1 MTNSPK
7 PSGEEL
13 RKKVA
18 DAYGSG
24 RAKAENAVRT
34 VKQSSLKAARTAK
47 KNSSEGLEN
56 NPVLA
61 LVGGLAIGA
70 IVASLLPGTKRESE
84 LMGKAGKR
92 IRGTAANAV
101 KAARDVGREQLDSL
115 GLNSS
120 AARDQLRGVVDKI
133 GQAASAA
140 SKAAT
145 EAVRQKP

>member
-1 MTNSPK
+1 MTNNPK
-7 PSGEEL
+7 PSAEEL

-24 RAKAENAVRT
+24 RAKAETAVRT

-47 KNSSEGLEN
+47 KSTSDGLEN
-56 NPVLA
+56 NPVAA

-70 IVASLLPGTKRESE
+70 IVAALLPGTKRESE
-84 LMGKAGKR
+84 LLGKTGKR
-92 IRGTAANAV
+92 IRNTAANAA
-101 KAARDVGREQLDSL
+101 KAARDVGKEQLDTL
-115 GLNSS
+115 GLNSG
-120 AARDQLRGVVDKI
+120 AAREQLRGVVDKI

-145 EAVRQKP
+145 DAVRQKP